1 LASIA
6 PCQDGSGKHHLR
18 LVKVELLIFGSALPF
33 VGSGYGL
40 HWVSQLSAAAS
51 TSWDLSSI
59 IGFPL

>member
-33 VGSGYGL
+33 VCIA
-40 HWVSQLSAAAS
+40 VSQLSAAAS